1 MDTINRALAWA
12 DRETVFDSAWYE
24 DMAAQIEDLSA
35 TEPEGSEALD
45 PESFGDEP
53 SR

>member
-1 MDTINRALAWA
+1 MNMIHRALAWA
-12 DRETVFDSAWYE
+12 DTETVFDSEWFE
-24 DMAAQIEDLSA
+24 DIAAQIEDLRA